1 MKLFFGKKEEKVI
14 KLFSKHLEKVEE
26 GVNLLTE
33 SVELYVTDDI
43 EKSVELSKQISNI
56 ESEADTLRRKTESE
70 MYQGAFLPNFR
81 GELLELIEAVDKVMN
96 KIQTVSEILAFQK
109 PKIPEDFKADFL
121 EQSRLVKKTYKF
133 LKKSIENVFENIE
146 KSGEYIQKVELHEH
160 EEDILEKDMLRRLFE
175 INNLELCEKLQL
187 KDLFLQI
194 GDLADKAEDASD
206 KLEIIVL
213 KRNIK

>member
-33 SVELYVTDDI
+33 LIELYVTNDI
-43 EKSVELSKQISNI
+43 EKSIELSKQISNI

-96 KIQTVSEILAFQK
+96 KTQTVSEILVFQK
-109 PKIPEDFKADFL
+109 PKIPEDFKEDF
-121 EQSRLVKKTYKF
+121 
-133 LKKSIENVFENIE
+133 
-146 KSGEYIQKVELHEH
+146 
-160 EEDILEKDMLRRLFE
+160 
-175 INNLELCEKLQL
+175 
-187 KDLFLQI
+187 
-194 GDLADKAEDASD
+194 
-206 KLEIIVL
+206 
-213 KRNIK
+213 